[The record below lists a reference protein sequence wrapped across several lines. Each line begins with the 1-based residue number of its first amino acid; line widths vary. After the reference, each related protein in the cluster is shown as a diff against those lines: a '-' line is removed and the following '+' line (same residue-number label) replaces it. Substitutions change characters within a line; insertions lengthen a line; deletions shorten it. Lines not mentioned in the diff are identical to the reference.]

1 MNHEKE
7 YSKTAAPGCE
17 ALRIKA
23 LSSEGHF
30 LPESALKKL
39 SKVPHQLMIVADRGE
54 KSVIKAVQ
62 VAVGKAG
69 RRYVA
74 DKITGTLYDPETG
87 RSMLGARMLE
97 GPAPEGYEPP
107 PREAYNFG
115 TQPIT
120 NPPKAAPKKRR
131 KPLKEGVERNAAG
144 KVCGSSKHGAKL
156 TEEIVKLIRQH
167 KPGSST
173 IYLLTAKQ
181 AHERYGIAEKTVSDI
196 RCRRSW
202 RHLP

>member
-30 LPESALKKL
+30 LPESALKEL
-39 SKVPHQLMIVADRGE
+39 SKAPHRLMIVADRGE

-62 VAVGKAG
+62 VSVGKAG

-120 NPPKAAPKKRR
+120 NSPKAVPKKRR

-181 AHERYGIAEKTVSDI
+181 ARERYGIAEKTVSDI

>member
-7 YSKTAAPGCE
+7 YSKTDAPGCE
-17 ALRIKA
+17 VRRIKA

-120 NPPKAAPKKRR
+120 NSPKSAPKKRR

-181 AHERYGIAEKTVSDI
+181 ARERYGIAEKTVSDI